1 MNINVTPPHR
11 LLCVDPARVME
22 IWPQVRD
29 MIDDGYAA
37 CGTITP
43 PELPQWLS
51 DGKGQLWLS
60 LDGEIIVAA
69 LTTSIVPR
77 RNGCTLKMV
86 CCGGSKIEL
95 WKDCHKQIEEFARVE
110 GCDRVQIRE
119 GRPAWSRVLGRDGYK
134 VTHVTLE
141 KAL

>member
-1 MNINVTPPHR
+1 MDAITPRHQ
-11 LLCVDPARVME
+11 LLCVAPDHIMDM
-22 IWPQVRD
+22 WPLVRD

-37 CGTITP
+37 CGAITP

-60 LDGEIIVAA
+60 IENDIILAA
-69 LTTSIVPR
+69 LTTSIVPL
-77 RNGCTLKMV
+77 RNGCALKMV
-86 CCGGSKIEL
+86 ACGGNRLEL
-95 WKDCHKQIEEFARVE
+95 WKDCHKQIEEFAQAE

-119 GRPAWSRVLGRDGYK
+119 GRPAWSRVLGREGYN

-141 KAL
+141 KRL